1 LFRLYAHKS
10 SQKATKQCNTNFP
23 AGGGAVGG
31 AVDGSVGVY
40 QWVVQLKLKF
50 PHLTGATAA
59 ETLP

>member
-31 AVDGSVGVY
+31 SVGIFQWVV